1 MKRKYLMYFLIS
13 LFIIVLIPSDISG
26 DYQKSHSL
34 EELVSRS
41 DLIIEGVV
49 QNTESKWDEERTT
62 INTFVTVSVEECIKG
77 SKLFDRNYVVLM
89 LPGGI
94 DKEEGI
100 IITYAHWSPS
110 FGKDERVILM
120 LKSLPDSEHYA
131 LVAKFVIMHNNK
143 IMEENIGKEEFIQK
157 IKNFIRL
164 D

>member
-1 MKRKYLMYFLIS
+1 MKRKYLMYFLIL

-26 DYQKSHSL
+26 NYQKPHSL
-34 EELVSRS
+34 EELVNRS

-49 QNTESKWDEERTT
+49 QNSESKWDEKRTT
-62 INTFVTVSVEECIKG
+62 INTFITVSVEECIKG
-77 SKLFDRNYVVLM
+77 SKLFDGNNVVLM

-100 IITYAHWSPS
+100 IITDAHGSPS

-143 IMEENIGKEEFIQK
+143 IMVENIDKEEFIQK
-157 IKNFIRL
+157 IKKFIRL